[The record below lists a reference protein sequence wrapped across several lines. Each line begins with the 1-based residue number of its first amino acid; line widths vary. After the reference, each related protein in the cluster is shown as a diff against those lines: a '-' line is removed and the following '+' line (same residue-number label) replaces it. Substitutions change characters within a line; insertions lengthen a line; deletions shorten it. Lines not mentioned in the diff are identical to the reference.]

1 MGTKSKSF
9 ALILIFITAFSSL
22 SLLMLKPV
30 SAQSIPKPSVP
41 EFTLQFVG
49 SPYNALV
56 VTVKNQPYDSAFGT
70 MYYNLRLKNHNAG
83 NDGWIYP
90 LDRLFYSYHTYPE
103 QSTDSEYTN
112 ISITVQSNFLL
123 LGIQNDI
130 EIEAMLGT
138 IGRDAHY
145 NPAPY
150 VFNGQTSDWS
160 NPQTITLPAMSTTT
174 PTITPSTTPDSTN
187 SLPNSSTYLLITSIT
202 LIVIAFL
209 LAIIIA
215 LLLYRR
221 HRKTLSQN
229 KPNV

>member
-1 MGTKSKSF
+1 MISGKTVSLV
-9 ALILIFITAFSSL
+9 LILILAMSLFII
-22 SLLMLKPV
+22 
-30 SAQSIPKPSVP
+30 AQSVTAQTTSKPSVP
-41 EFTLQFVG
+41 EFTLQFFG
-49 SPYNALV
+49 SQQYALV
-56 VTVKNQPYDSAFGT
+56 VTIKNQPYDSTFGT
-70 MYYNLRLKNHNAG
+70 IYYNLRLKDHNAG
-83 NDGWIYP
+83 NDSWIYP
-90 LDRLFYSYHTYPE
+90 LDQLFYTYHTYPE
-103 QSTDSEYTN
+103 QSTASEYTN

-160 NPQTITLPAMSTTT
+160 NPQTITLPAISTTPPTTT
-174 PTITPSTTPDSTN
+174 PSDTPDSTN
-187 SLPNSSTYLLITSIT
+187 SSPNSSTYLLIISIT

-215 LLLYRR
+215 LLLYRN
-221 HRKTLSQN
+221 HRKTAKLNQ
-229 KPNV
+229 